1 MSSSLPPPKD
11 PAPKQWI
18 AGTKAPF
25 YRHQSS
31 LETPSLLP
39 LPTTPHSYQGQCP
52 TMLPHNTPL
61 NDPHQAYCCF
71 QKHCPDSGHC
81 LTGQLGQRTPHLLYA
96 HSLWSTIFTQ
106 AVIGWSKNINKNH
119 PWAERSRVVLFIS
132 AIVYFTTIF
141 FDVPHHLPKG
151 ARLNG

>member
-1 MSSSLPPPKD
+1 MD
-11 PAPKQWI
+11 C
-18 AGTKAPF
+18 
-25 YRHQSS
+25 RHQSS

-81 LTGQLGQRTPHLLYA
+81 LAGQLGQRTPRFLCA

-141 FDVPHHLPKG
+141 FDVPFLYLIMFTPFCKVSIG
-151 ARLNG
+151 APSIVNI

>member
-1 MSSSLPPPKD
+1 MFIFVELTLTNQQNPPTNQQAENPTAQKKPCPLSELSSSLPPPKD

-81 LTGQLGQRTPHLLYA
+81 LAGQLGQRTPHLLYA

-106 AVIGWSKNINKNH
+106 AVIAWSK
-119 PWAERSRVVLFIS
+119 
-132 AIVYFTTIF
+132 
-141 FDVPHHLPKG
+141 
-151 ARLNG
+151 

>member
-1 MSSSLPPPKD
+1 MD
-11 PAPKQWI
+11 CRHQNTFETAPKRPRN
-18 AGTKAPF
+18 AVSP
-25 YRHQSS
+25 
-31 LETPSLLP
+31 P

-106 AVIGWSKNINKNH
+106 AVIGWSKNMNKRMPSTMLKFIKKNVFLPLVLSNLGKFSYLCNANH
-119 PWAERSRVVLFIS
+119 HKNERKIQNCLF
-132 AIVYFTTIF
+132 
-141 FDVPHHLPKG
+141 
-151 ARLNG
+151 